1 MKRLKKSEKKRKK
14 RKKRKNE
21 SGKEIFH
28 LLSEKEEELKNT
40 REIIDTFYYSHL
52 HFKKNDY
59 YC

>member
-1 MKRLKKSEKKRKK
+1 VKKVKKEKKR
-14 RKKRKNE
+14 
-21 SGKEIFH
+21 GKEIFH
-28 LLSEKEEELKNT
+28 LLSEKEELKNT